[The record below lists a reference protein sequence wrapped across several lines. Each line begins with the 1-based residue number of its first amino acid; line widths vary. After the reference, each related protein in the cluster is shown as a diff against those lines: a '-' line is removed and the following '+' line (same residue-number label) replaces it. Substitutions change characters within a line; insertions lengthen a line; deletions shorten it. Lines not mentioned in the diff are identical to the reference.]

1 MATNYVQDG
10 DHVEF
15 TAPSGGVAGNDVV
28 ILNSVFGVALLD
40 AVSGATSQLGIG
52 GVWDIP
58 KTNAASQSM
67 AFGAPV
73 YWDLTN
79 TKATVSATSN
89 TKLGVAVRAA
99 SNTDTTV
106 RVRFNSSF

>member
-10 DHVEF
+10 VHVEF
-15 TAPSGGVAGNDVV
+15 TAPSGGVNGNAVV
-28 ILNSVFGVALLD
+28 ILNNMFGVALLD

-52 GVWDIP
+52 GVWDIAKP
-58 KTNAASQSM
+58 NAVSTSMAVGAFVYYDATNA
-67 AFGAPV
+67 V
-73 YWDLTN
+73 
-79 TKATVSATSN
+79 ATASATSN
-89 TKLGVAVRAA
+89 TKLGVVVRAA